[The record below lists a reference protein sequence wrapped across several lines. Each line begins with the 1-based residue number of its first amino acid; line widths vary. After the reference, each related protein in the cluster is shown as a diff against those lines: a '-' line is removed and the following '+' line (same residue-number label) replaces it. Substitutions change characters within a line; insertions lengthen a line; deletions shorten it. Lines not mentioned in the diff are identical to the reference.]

1 MTRSGRG
8 LAGAAPP
15 VAATALRR
23 GGRALFA
30 GVFGAVAAGGLPAG
44 GSPAGAGERQQSE
57 GQIYRFESGVDL
69 VSVPVAV
76 VEKDGAFVTGLEVGD
91 FRILEDGVA
100 QEIVVFGAGLDE
112 SWVNLPPE
120 QKEELSARQ
129 VIGLLLDSSGSMED
143 DLDLLHEAAIK
154 FLTNLPRTEHLFII
168 SFDENIRLS
177 EYSSDDQRTISNRI
191 YDIEAD
197 GWTALYDSVATFLDR
212 VYDYDGRKT
221 LAVFSDGVD
230 SRSTLMFSEAMDLVK
245 LSDTTIHSIH
255 FADRAR
261 HSRVFEN
268 SRFLRAIANTT
279 GGSYAVASSLEGL
292 DELYDRILDELYSQ
306 YNLGYVST
314 NTRREGRYRRIEVE
328 VVKPGLGDLEIR
340 AREGYYGPYDP
351 PPERDRR

>member
-1 MTRSGRG
+1 MTRLPRRAAAAAFGL
-8 LAGAAPP
+8 LAGAS
-15 VAATALRR
+15 VS
-23 GGRALFA
+23 
-30 GVFGAVAAGGLPAG
+30 AGGEEEP
-44 GSPAGAGERQQSE
+44 Q
-57 GQIYRFESGVDL
+57 QIYRFESGVDL

-76 VEKDGAFVTGLEVGD
+76 TDRDGVFVTGLEAAD
-91 FRILEDGVA
+91 FRITEDGVE
-100 QEIVVFGAGLDE
+100 QEIVVFGAGLEE
-112 SWVNLPPE
+112 SWVDLPPE
-120 QKEELSARQ
+120 EKEELSARQ

-154 FLTNLPRTEHLFII
+154 FLTNLPRTEHLLII

-261 HSRVFEN
+261 HAEVFEN
-268 SRFLRAIANTT
+268 SRFLRAIADTT
-279 GGSYAVASSLEGL
+279 GGSYALASSLEQL

-328 VVKPGLGDLEIR
+328 VVKPGLEKIELR
-340 AREGYYGPYDP
+340 ARRGYYGPYDP
-351 PPERDRR
+351 PPEPGTR

>member
-1 MTRSGRG
+1 MTRSRRALAAAVPAVAAISLSG
-8 LAGAAPP
+8 AGAA
-15 VAATALRR
+15 VR
-23 GGRALFA
+23 GTG
-30 GVFGAVAAGGLPAG
+30 AGGP
-44 GSPAGAGERQQSE
+44 QQSE

-76 VEKDGAFVTGLEVGD
+76 VGEDGAFVTDLEASD
-91 FRILEDGVA
+91 FRVLEDGA
-100 QEIVVFGAGLDE
+100 PQEIVVFGAGLDE
-112 SWVNLPPE
+112 SWMDLPPDR
-120 QKEELSARQ
+120 KEELSARQ

-230 SRSTLMFSEAMDLVK
+230 SRSTLAFSEAMDLVK

-261 HSRVFEN
+261 HSEVFEN
-268 SRFLRAIANTT
+268 SRFLRSIANTT
-279 GGSYAVASSLEGL
+279 GGSYALASSLEQL

-306 YNLGYVST
+306 YSLGYVST

-351 PPERDRR
+351 PPEREPGHAPTTR

>member
-1 MTRSGRG
+1 MSRSRRALAAAVPAIAIPAVAAISLSG
-8 LAGAAPP
+8 AGAAVPG
-15 VAATALRR
+15 T
-23 GGRALFA
+23 G
-30 GVFGAVAAGGLPAG
+30 AGGP
-44 GSPAGAGERQQSE
+44 QQSE

-76 VEKDGAFVTGLEVGD
+76 VGEDGAFVTDLEAAD
-91 FRILEDGVA
+91 FRVLEDGA
-100 QEIVVFGAGLDE
+100 PQEIVVFGAGLDE
-112 SWVNLPPE
+112 SWVDLPPDR
-120 QKEELSARQ
+120 KEELSARQ

-177 EYSSDDQRTISNRI
+177 EYSSDDQRTLSNRI

-230 SRSTLMFSEAMDLVK
+230 SRSTLAFSEAMDLVK

-261 HSRVFEN
+261 HSEVFEN
-268 SRFLRAIANTT
+268 SRFLRSIANTT
-279 GGSYAVASSLEGL
+279 GGSYALASSLEQL

-306 YNLGYVST
+306 YSLGYVST

-351 PPERDRR
+351 PPEREPG